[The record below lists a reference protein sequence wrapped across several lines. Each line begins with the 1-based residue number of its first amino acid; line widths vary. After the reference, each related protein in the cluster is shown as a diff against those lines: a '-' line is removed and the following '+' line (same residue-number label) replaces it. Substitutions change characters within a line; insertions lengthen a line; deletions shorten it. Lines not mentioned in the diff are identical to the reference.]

1 MDPDFSAT
9 LHIFR
14 TPSVQT
20 LKTLVLYLV
29 NTQKEGRQNIFKM
42 IFQLSNILLKMDLHN
57 SVRVCMT
64 WKI

>member
-14 TPSVQT
+14 TPSVQA

-29 NTQKEGRQNIFKM
+29 NTQKEGRQSIFKM

-57 SVRVCMT
+57 SVRICMT
-64 WKI
+64 WNI

>member
-9 LHIFR
+9 LLIFR

-20 LKTLVLYLV
+20 MKTLVLYLV
-29 NTQKEGRQNIFKM
+29 NTQKEGRQSIFKM

-57 SVRVCMT
+57 SVRICMT